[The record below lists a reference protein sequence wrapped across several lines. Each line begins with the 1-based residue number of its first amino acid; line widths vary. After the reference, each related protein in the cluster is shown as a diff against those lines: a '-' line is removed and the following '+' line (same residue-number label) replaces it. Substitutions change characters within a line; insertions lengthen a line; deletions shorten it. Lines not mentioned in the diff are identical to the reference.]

1 MEAYIWLILASMLAV
16 GVLLGFFMG
25 RNKGDTSA
33 PRVKELEESLAQA
46 NQDMQ
51 EYRGQVTGHFEKTAG
66 LFNQLTNDYREV
78 YEHLASSSEQLCG
91 EEVAKLKSLTADSKV
106 LEGEGEKLES
116 APAQASNE
124 VKEATE
130 IESPVS
136 QDSSEEIKAEAEA
149 NSDATPE
156 TKSEQSDV
164 IPEAATIDEKAD
176 EARTIH

>member
-46 NQDMQ
+46 SQEMQ
-51 EYRGQVTGHFEKTAG
+51 QYRGQVTGHFEKTAS

-78 YEHLASSSEQLCG
+78 YEHLANSSEQLCG
-91 EEVAKLKSLTADSKV
+91 DQVAKLKGLTAETQM
-106 LEGEGEKLES
+106 LEAEGGEKLETPITEAVSETKS
-116 APAQASNE
+116 AVEEENSE
-124 VKEATE
+124 LEATNE
-130 IESPVS
+130 QLVTES
-136 QDSSEEIKAEAEA
+136 KAEADVSPAVAEA
-149 NSDATPE
+149 T
-156 TKSEQSDV
+156 
-164 IPEAATIDEKAD
+164 TIDERAT